1 MHLMVVFLLI
11 FYIKLYLENYFRLLY
26 NVYNMEVA
34 YIKKNNNNKKNKK
47 IIIILFFYLPLI
59 NF

>member
-26 NVYNMEVA
+26 NEYNMEVA
-34 YIKKNNNNKKNKK
+34 YIKKKKN
-47 IIIILFFYLPLI
+47 
-59 NF
+59 